1 MGILSSVSTDIEDLV
16 LDGYDDDY
24 IALSIGI
31 DKVVIQ
37 PFINHFRYKHNIHL
51 FSLIS
56 TSRLS
61 RFITVSASQ
70 VVVL

>member
-51 FSLIS
+51 EPKKKNYYRNDS
-56 TSRLS
+56 
-61 RFITVSASQ
+61 VCM
-70 VVVL
+70 